1 MSKVAIKGNASG
13 TGTFTLE
20 APNSNTDR
28 TLVLPDSAGTIAT
41 TNGIT
46 NYDQWYLTSDLTNPG
61 AGENTITANLQ
72 RTSGNIT
79 GAGYIGS
86 AMTLSSGVFTF
97 PSTGMWLVRL
107 EAHGTSTGDTSGHV
121 NTAITTDNSTYTN
134 ILKVDL
140 GVANSGDPVRSV
152 SGGEVLVD
160 ITDMATHKIKFVT
173 DSMTATSLFGE
184 SARIRTN
191 FTFIR
196 LGDT

>member
-1 MSKVAIKGNASG
+1 MSKVAIQGNASG
-13 TGTFTLE
+13 TGTFTIA

-28 TLVLPDSAGTIAT
+28 TLTLPDGAGTIAT

-46 NYDQWYLTSDLTNPG
+46 GYDQWYLTANIANPG
-61 AGENTITANLQ
+61 AGEVTVTTNLQ

-79 GAGYIGS
+79 GAGYIGT
-86 AMTLSSGVFTF
+86 AMSVSSGVFTF

-107 EAHGTSTGDTSGHV
+107 EAHGTSTGDTSGHI

-140 GVANSGDPVRSV
+140 GVANSSDPVRSV

-160 ITDMATHKIKFVT
+160 ISDTTTHKIKFVT
-173 DSMTATSLFGE
+173 DSMTATTLFGE
-184 SARIRTN
+184 TAKIRTN

>member
-1 MSKVAIKGNASG
+1 MSKVAIQGNASG
-13 TGTFTLE
+13 TGTFTIA

-28 TLVLPDSAGTIAT
+28 TLTLPDGSATLAT

-46 NYDQWYLTSDLTNPG
+46 VYDQWYLTTSLDNPG
-61 AGENTITANLQ
+61 AGEVTITANLQ

-79 GAGYIGS
+79 GVGHIGS

-134 ILKVDL
+134 ILKLDL

-160 ITDMATHKIKFVT
+160 ITDTSTHKIKFVT

-184 SARIRTN
+184 STKIRTN